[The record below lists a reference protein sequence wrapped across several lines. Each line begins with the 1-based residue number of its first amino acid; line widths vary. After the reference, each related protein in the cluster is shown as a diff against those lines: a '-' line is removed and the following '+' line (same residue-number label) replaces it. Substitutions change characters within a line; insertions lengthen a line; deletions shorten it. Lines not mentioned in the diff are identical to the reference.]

1 MGLMV
6 IGPLQNLGGWTA
18 VWYFLIACT
27 IAGEPSALPLPLPL
41 PLTYPYP
48 LPTPTPDLPLTLAR
62 TSPAPSLALVG
73 DS

>member
-27 IAGEPSALPLPLPL
+27 IAGEPSALPLPP
-41 PLTYPYP
+41 YPYP

>member
-1 MGLMV
+1 MA

-27 IAGEPSALPLPLPL
+27 IAGEPSALLLPLPL

-48 LPTPTPDLPLTLAR
+48 LPYLPPPLTYPTPDLPLT
-62 TSPAPSLALVG
+62 
-73 DS
+73 